1 MSYLQTVPPHD
12 IEAHLTEHDKKSILR
27 FITCGS
33 VDDGKSTLIGR
44 LLYDAKLIFEDQ
56 LANLGR
62 IGAATGKEIDLALLL
77 DGLEAE
83 REQRITI
90 DVAYRYFATSKRK
103 FIVADTPG
111 HEEYTRNMVTGAS
124 TADLAIILID
134 SRQGILQQTRRHS
147 YIASMLGIRH
157 VVLAVNKIDL
167 VDFRQL
173 VFDETV
179 AEYMVFAKELDF
191 ASIQPIPI
199 SARFGDNVISASQN
213 TPWYT
218 GPALLQYLE
227 TVQLDPPVE
236 ERPFRFP
243 VQLAMRPNADFRG
256 YAGQVAS
263 GRISVGDPVVVANS
277 GQRSSVKAIVTFDG
291 SLAVAAEG
299 EAVTL
304 LLSDEVDASRGNM
317 LVAPSSRP
325 FVADQFQAHVIWFGA
340 NPMLP
345 GRSYILRTETDSVSA
360 TVTALKHQVNV
371 NSFAREAAK
380 SLQMNEVGVCNI
392 STQAPIAFDAYKD
405 NRSTGNFILVDRATN
420 ATVGAGMIDFPL
432 RRADNVH
439 WQATDVNKGARAATK
454 SQRPGVLWFTGLSGS
469 GKSTI
474 ANALDRLLHA
484 RGKHTYMLDGDNVR
498 HGLNR
503 DLGFT
508 EADRVE
514 NIRRV
519 AEVAKL
525 MADAGLIVLVSLI
538 SPFRYERRMARE
550 LMEEDE
556 FIEIFVD
563 TPLDECARRDPKGL
577 YEKAFAGKIANFTGV
592 SSPYEI
598 PENPELH
605 LETVGHEPAA
615 LALKIE
621 QFLERRMEEK

>member
-1 MSYLQTVPPHD
+1 
-12 IEAHLTEHDKKSILR
+12 
-27 FITCGS
+27 
-33 VDDGKSTLIGR
+33 
-44 LLYDAKLIFEDQ
+44 
-56 LANLGR
+56 
-62 IGAATGKEIDLALLL
+62 
-77 DGLEAE
+77 
-83 REQRITI
+83 
-90 DVAYRYFATSKRK
+90 
-103 FIVADTPG
+103 
-111 HEEYTRNMVTGAS
+111 
-124 TADLAIILID
+124 
-134 SRQGILQQTRRHS
+134 
-147 YIASMLGIRH
+147 
-157 VVLAVNKIDL
+157 
-167 VDFRQL
+167 
-173 VFDETV
+173 
-179 AEYMVFAKELDF
+179 
-191 ASIQPIPI
+191 
-199 SARFGDNVISASQN
+199 
-213 TPWYT
+213 
-218 GPALLQYLE
+218 
-227 TVQLDPPVE
+227 
-236 ERPFRFP
+236 
-243 VQLAMRPNADFRG
+243 
-256 YAGQVAS
+256 
-263 GRISVGDPVVVANS
+263 
-277 GQRSSVKAIVTFDG
+277 
-291 SLAVAAEG
+291 
-299 EAVTL
+299 
-304 LLSDEVDASRGNM
+304 
-317 LVAPSSRP
+317 

-345 GRSYILRTETDSVSA
+345 GRRYILRTETDSVSA
-360 TVTALKHQVNV
+360 TVTALKHQVNI

-439 WQATDVNKGARAATK
+439 WQVTDVNKGARAATK

-538 SPFRYERRMARE
+538 SPFRDERRMARE

-592 SSPYEI
+592 SSPYEV
-598 PENPELH
+598 PESPELR

>member
-12 IEAHLTEHDKKSILR
+12 IEAHLTEHDKKSVLR

-62 IGAATGKEIDLALLL
+62 IGGREIDLALLL

-103 FIVADTPG
+103 FVVADTPG

-124 TADLAIILID
+124 TADLAVILID

-167 VDFRQL
+167 VDFRQS
-173 VFDETV
+173 VFDEIAV
-179 AEYMVFAKELDF
+179 DYMLFAKTLGF

-199 SARFGDNVISASQN
+199 SARFGDNVISESKD

-218 GPALLQYLE
+218 GPALLEYLE
-227 TVQLDPPVE
+227 TVQLDPLVE

-243 VQLAMRPNADFRG
+243 VQLAVRPNADFRG

-263 GRISVGDPVVVANS
+263 GRISVGDPVVVAKS

-304 LLSDEVDASRGNM
+304 VLTDEVDASRGNM
-317 LVAPSSRP
+317 LAAPASRP
-325 FVADQFQAHVIWFGA
+325 FVADQLQAHVIWFGA

-360 TVTALKHQVNV
+360 TVTALKHQVNI

-380 SLQMNEVGVCNI
+380 FLQMNEVGVCNI

-454 SQRPGVLWFTGLSGS
+454 GQRPGVLWFTGLSGS

-484 RGKHTYMLDGDNVR
+484 RGKHTYVLDGDNVR

-538 SPFRYERRMARE
+538 SPFRDERRMARE

-592 SSPYEI
+592 SSPYER
-598 PENPELH
+598 PESPELH

-621 QFLERRMEEK
+621 QFLDRRKEGNEL